1 MYIKYGVT
9 IIYEQTILREI
20 KMAIAEK
27 ISRYVDELPEHLQEE
42 ALDFIEYLLM
52 KAKSKSAQQED
63 ESWSFLSLTSAMRGM
78 EDEDSPSYTNADI
91 KVVF

>member
-1 MYIKYGVT
+1 
-9 IIYEQTILREI
+9 
-20 KMAIAEK
+20 MAIAEK
-27 ISRYVDELPEHLQEE
+27 IHKYIEELPESFQEE

-63 ESWSFLSLTSAMRGM
+63 ENWSSFSLASAMRGM
-78 EDEDSPSYTNADI
+78 EEEDSPSYTDADL

>member
-1 MYIKYGVT
+1 
-9 IIYEQTILREI
+9 
-20 KMAIAEK
+20 MAIAEK
-27 ISRYVDELPEHLQEE
+27 IHKYIDELPKPFQEE

-63 ESWSFLSLTSAMRGM
+63 EDWSFLSIASAMRGM
-78 EDEDSPSYTNADI
+78 EDEETPSYTDADL